1 MVPLEPG
8 RGRDAWRHSSWRA
21 VSVSDVDEVGGAK
34 PATAARIYD
43 YHLGGT
49 HNFPADREAAKAMAQ
64 MFPLAPV
71 LARTNRA
78 FLRRAVRHLT
88 EAGVR
93 QFLDIGSG
101 IPTEGNVHEI
111 AQRSAPDARVV
122 YVDIDTVAVSESLDI
137 LDGNDRATAIRG
149 DLREPQAIL
158 AHPQV
163 RALLDLDR
171 PVGLLLGA
179 VLHFVPD
186 DELAY
191 DVVGQLRAALAPGSY
206 LVASHA
212 SADGGDVDQDDVET
226 AQGLYRRN
234 TATPFHLR
242 TRRQFEQFFAGL
254 DLVEP
259 GVVWLPQWRPTPE
272 DPADFADDPA
282 RSSGLVAVG
291 RKP

>member
-1 MVPLEPG
+1 MSG
-8 RGRDAWRHSSWRA
+8 
-21 VSVSDVDEVGGAK
+21 VDDDGGTK
-34 PATAARIYD
+34 PASAARIYD

-49 HNFPADREAAKAMAQ
+49 HNFPADRAAAEAMAQ

-78 FLRRAVRHLT
+78 FLRRAVGHLT
-88 EAGVR
+88 GAGVR

-111 AQRSAPDARVV
+111 AQQIAPDARVV
-122 YVDIDTVAVSESLDI
+122 YADIDPVAVSESLEI
-137 LDGNDRATAIRG
+137 LHGNDRATAVRG

-158 AHPQV
+158 THPRV
-163 RALLDLDR
+163 RALLDLDQ

-186 DELAY
+186 DDLAY

-212 SADGGDVDQDDVET
+212 CADGGDADPDDVQT

-242 TRRQFEQFFAGL
+242 TRPQFERFFAGL
-254 DLVEP
+254 DLVAP
-259 GVVWLPQWRPTPE
+259 GVVWLPQWRPAPD
-272 DPADFADDPA
+272 DPADFADDPS